1 MWAMPDGA
9 GRHMWGTCLVSGA
22 SSVRCPL
29 RVLEDPIR
37 SEPPCPSTR
46 QPRSFAIHS
55 AEPPFAVAIEAAR

>member
-1 MWAMPDGA
+1 MWAVPDGA

-22 SSVRCPL
+22 SSMRCPL

-37 SEPPCPSTR
+37 PEPPCPSTR
-46 QPRSFAIHS
+46 QPHSFAIHS

>member
-37 SEPPCPSTR
+37 PEPPCPSTR
-46 QPRSFAIHS
+46 QPHSFAIHS
-55 AEPPFAVAIEAAR
+55 AEPRSAAAIEVAR